1 MARSCLRNGI
11 LYNKR
16 KINFTPSPLT
26 GEVGGEG
33 GLGTF
38 TPHLNPPP
46 QKGEEIFLGVIF
58 EAMGTEK
65 KKIRLQDI
73 SLRTEEPL
81 TIVTTDDLMP
91 LPPPLD
97 RTGTKPPYPLL
108 PEAKKKEVECS
119 LDGVSAISLPK
130 PKNKQEEKHLVER
143 FLRGL
148 EKLLSQNDNWLFWQ
162 PLIQSLETCV
172 RCQTCSD
179 ACPVYVSSGRQEIYR
194 PTYKS
199 EVLRRII
206 NKYIKKRGNILSKLT
221 GDDIEL
227 NWPAVAR
234 LAELAY
240 RCSLCRRCAQHCPL
254 GSDNGLIGRELRKL
268 FSQEMGIAPKEIHDA
283 GTVQQLK
290 VGVSTGI
297 SSSAFQGMVEFMED
311 EIEEKWG
318 KRINI
323 PVDKEG
329 ADILLIHNSGEFM
342 SWIENPVAFAII
354 FEAAGLSWTLSSEIY
369 GYEATNY
376 GTWYDDVQL
385 ARISIKQVEVAR
397 KLKVK
402 KMVMGE
408 CGHAHKGLIV
418 IADRVLV
425 DEMNFSRESFLPLL
439 ADLVCDEKLK
449 LDPAKNNFAVTLHD
463 PCNFVRLMGIVE
475 PQRRILK
482 KICPQFREMEPHGLE
497 NYCCGGGSGFAI
509 MNSMNF
515 REWRENISGRMKLKQ
530 ILETFNDVLD
540 PSIKKYVC
548 APCSNCKGQI
558 RDLIDAYH
566 LGQNYGIRSGGL
578 AELVVNAMADIE
590 KSFIEWDSP

>member
-1 MARSCLRNGI
+1 M
-11 LYNKR
+11 K
-16 KINFTPSPLT
+16 
-26 GEVGGEG
+26 
-33 GLGTF
+33 
-38 TPHLNPPP
+38 
-46 QKGEEIFLGVIF
+46 
-58 EAMGTEK
+58 TER

-73 SLRTEEPL
+73 SLRTEDPL
-81 TIVTTDDLMP
+81 ITVTADDLMP

-97 RTGTKPPYPLL
+97 KIGTKSPYPLL
-108 PEAKKKEVECS
+108 SEAKRKEYECS
-119 LDGVSAISLPK
+119 LDGVSAISLPR
-130 PKNKQEEKHLVER
+130 PKNKQEEDRLVER
-143 FLRGL
+143 FLKGL
-148 EKLLSQNDNWLFWQ
+148 QKLLSQDDNWPFWQ
-162 PLIQSLETCV
+162 PLIQSLESCV

-179 ACPVYVSSGRQEIYR
+179 ACPVYVSSGHQEIYR

-199 EVLRRII
+199 EILRRII
-206 NKYIKKRGNILSKLT
+206 NKYIKKRGKIISKLT

-227 NWPAVAR
+227 NWPTVAR

-240 RCSLCRRCAQHCPL
+240 RCSLCRRCAQRCPL

-268 FSQEMGIAPKEIHDA
+268 FSQEMGIAPKELHDS
-283 GTVQQLK
+283 GTVQQLR
-290 VGVSTGI
+290 VGASTGI
-297 SSSAFQGMVEFMED
+297 SSAAFQGMVEFMED
-311 EIEEKWG
+311 EIQEKWG
-318 KRINI
+318 KRIKI

-342 SWIENPVAFAII
+342 SWIENPVAFAIL
-354 FEAAGLSWTLSSEIY
+354 FETAGLNWTLSSEIY

-385 ARISIKQVEVAR
+385 ARISLKQVEVAR

-418 IADRVLV
+418 IADRLLV
-425 DEMNFSRESFLPLL
+425 DEMNFPRESFLPLL
-439 ADLVCDEKLK
+439 AYLVCNEKLK
-449 LDPAKNNFAVTLHD
+449 LDPAKNNFPVTLHD

-482 KICPQFREMEPHGLE
+482 KICPQFREMEPHGVE

-515 REWRENISGRMKLKQ
+515 KEWRENISSRMKLKQ

-548 APCSNCKGQI
+548 APCSNCKGAI
-558 RDLIDAYH
+558 RDILASHDLWEKHCIY
-566 LGQNYGIRSGGL
+566 YGGL
-578 AELVVNAMADIE
+578 VELVANAMVDME
-590 KSFIEWDSP
+590 KPFIDWEWH

>member
-1 MARSCLRNGI
+1 M
-11 LYNKR
+11 
-16 KINFTPSPLT
+16 T
-26 GEVGGEG
+26 
-33 GLGTF
+33 
-38 TPHLNPPP
+38 
-46 QKGEEIFLGVIF
+46 
-58 EAMGTEK
+58 TER

-73 SLRTEEPL
+73 SLRTDEPL
-81 TIVTTDDLMP
+81 ITVTADDLMP

-97 RTGTKPPYPLL
+97 RGEKKAPYSPLS
-108 PEAKKKEVECS
+108 EDQKKSYECS
-119 LDGVSAISLPK
+119 LDGVSALALPK
-130 PKNKQEEKHLVER
+130 PKSKEEEEKLVER

-148 EKLLSQNDNWLFWQ
+148 QKLLSQNDNWLFWQ
-162 PLIQSLETCV
+162 PLIQSLESCV

-179 ACPVYVSSGRQEIYR
+179 ACPVYVASGNQEIYR
-194 PTYKS
+194 PTFKT
-199 EVLRRII
+199 EILRRII
-206 NKYIKKRGNILSKLT
+206 NKYIKKRGRVLSKLT

-227 NWPAVAR
+227 NWPVVAR

-240 RCSLCRRCAQHCPL
+240 RCSLCRRCAQRCPL

-268 FSQEMGIAPKEIHDA
+268 FSQEMGIAPKELHDS
-283 GTVQQLK
+283 GTVQQLR
-290 VGVSTGI
+290 VGASTGI
-297 SSSAFQGMVEFMED
+297 SSAAFQGMVEFMED

-318 KRINI
+318 RRIKI
-323 PVDKEG
+323 PVDQEG

-376 GTWYDDVQL
+376 GTWYDDVQF
-385 ARISIKQVEVAR
+385 ARIAIKQVEVAR

-418 IADRVLV
+418 IADRILLG
-425 DEMNFSRESFLPLL
+425 EMNFPRESFLPLL
-439 ADLVCDEKLK
+439 EDLILHDRLE
-449 LDPAKNNFAVTLHD
+449 LDPQKNNFPVTLHD
-463 PCNFVRLMGIVE
+463 PCNVVRLMGIVE

-515 REWRENISGRMKLKQ
+515 KEWRENISSRMKLKQ
-530 ILETFNDVLD
+530 ILETFRDVLD
-540 PSIKKYVC
+540 PGIRKYVC
-548 APCSNCKGQI
+548 APCSNCKGAI
-558 RDLIDAYH
+558 RDIISSNDFWEKHSIY
-566 LGQNYGIRSGGL
+566 YGGL
-578 AELVVNAMADIE
+578 AELVANAMVDM
-590 KSFIEWDSP
+590 KKPFIEWEWH